1 MDYKTIMMD
10 EIAIVEDLPGRIYN
24 ICIGY
29 GIRTLFDLLEVY
41 RTKGHFMHLRS
52 CGEGANRVLVTICQ
66 RYEHGIPLDAEG
78 LLTEFHESTKEV
90 VSSFSTAKKKVLTDY
105 FLYLYGINGGIWY
118 EHHTSLD
125 QERYLELFLYR
136 RLSRLRFKDLPH
148 STSINLKAIKA
159 GLDRYIDAIKDT
171 PDDKVVMQL
180 IRMLLVGYFT
190 HQPEKVDGM
199 LDDLFDRD
207 GKVKLFS
214 LLDLVL
220 REGNALSDREKLIFT
235 SIYIGNAYK
244 IISRTALSQQLHIS
258 FPSVKGIVNK
268 FGNRFKQIVP
278 FVGNINAAYLA
289 DYKIDASAP
298 CIVLDDFVVDR
309 INSSEGVQFNL
320 AFYTIMFSMLLGKTH
335 YHITGCKYTDTEYD
349 YKRVSGMKNTYF
361 ISEDAYGG
369 FDYTSFCKDY
379 ILQNGRV
386 EWNEDYMQDFFYY
399 KVDEDCIL
407 KKIDRVCRTI
417 IHNEL
422 GAVCAHS
429 LAVV

>member
-10 EIAIVEDLPGRIYN
+10 EIAFVENLPTRIYN
-24 ICIGY
+24 ICIGDD
-29 GIRTLFDLLEVY
+29 IRTLFDLLEVY

-52 CGEGANRVLVTICQ
+52 CGEGANRVLVTLCQ
-66 RYEHGIPLDAEG
+66 RYEHGVPLDVEG

-90 VSSFSTAKKKVLTDY
+90 VSSFSTTKKKVLTDY

-118 EHHTSLD
+118 DNHSILD

-136 RLSRLRFKDLPH
+136 RLSSLRFKDLPYR
-148 STSINLKAIKA
+148 TSINLEAIKV

-171 PDDKVVMQL
+171 PDDKVVRQY
-180 IRMLLVGYFT
+180 IRMLLEGYFT

-258 FPSVKGIVNK
+258 LPSLKGIVDK
-268 FGNRFKQIVP
+268 FEKRFKQILP
-278 FVGNINAAYLA
+278 FVGNINADYLA

-298 CIVLDDFVVDR
+298 CIVLDDLLVDR

-335 YHITGCKYTDTEYD
+335 YHITGCKYTDYI
-349 YKRVSGMKNTYF
+349 YNMVSGMKNTYF
-361 ISEDAYGG
+361 ISKDAYGG
-369 FDYTSFCKDY
+369 FSYRKFCEDY
-379 ILQNGRV
+379 ISKKGRV
-386 EWNEDYMQDFFYY
+386 EWNEGYMQDFFYY

-407 KKIDRVCRTI
+407 KKIAQICRTI

-422 GAVCAHS
+422 GAACAHS
-429 LAVV
+429 LAVI